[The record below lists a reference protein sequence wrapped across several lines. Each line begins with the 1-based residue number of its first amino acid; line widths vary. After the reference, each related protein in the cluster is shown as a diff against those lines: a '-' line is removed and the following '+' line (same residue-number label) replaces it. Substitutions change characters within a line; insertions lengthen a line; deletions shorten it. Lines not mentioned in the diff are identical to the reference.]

1 MFILSLGIRYVS
13 LNGKCKQRGSDQ
25 LEVYWGLYQLWRYWL
40 SKYSGQLKTG
50 KMLHSDRFSF
60 MSLHGIQNL
69 CLHSRI
75 IHKNNLCLHDTHQK
89 IAVVYTISR
98 PIFWNSNIIIPE
110 CLFGLSGIE
119 GEFLGLGLWYI
130 VKKSRYLLLIRHHDK
145 KTGQVTASFS
155 LRSSHSLLSVKF

>member
-1 MFILSLGIRYVS
+1 MENASSEVQISLKSIGFFIHR
-13 LNGKCKQRGSDQ
+13 
-25 LEVYWGLYQLWRYWL
+25 LWRYWH

-50 KMLHSDRFSF
+50 KMLHGDRFSF

-75 IHKNNLCLHDTHQK
+75 IHKNNLCLHDTHRK

-98 PIFWNSNIIIPE
+98 PIFSNSNIIIQE
-110 CLFGLSGIE
+110 CLYGLSGLE

-130 VKKSRYLLLIRHHDK
+130 VKELRYLLLKRHNDK
-145 KTGQVTASFS
+145 KTGQVIASFS
-155 LRSSHSLLSVKF
+155 LSSNRSLLSAKF